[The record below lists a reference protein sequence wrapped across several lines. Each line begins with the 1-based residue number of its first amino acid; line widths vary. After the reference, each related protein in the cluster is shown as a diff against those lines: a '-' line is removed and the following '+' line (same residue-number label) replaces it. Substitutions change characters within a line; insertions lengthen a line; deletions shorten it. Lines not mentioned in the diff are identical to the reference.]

1 MQFGEPQGAPN
12 DEGVFHSEVF
22 TDRILGRLHEAWPR
36 CRVTRGIA
44 PPRYIYPTARYKK
57 WLEDDMKW
65 ILRDEKA
72 YTKTSKK
79 ESKVKKPPHVEIHD
93 DEEEKEEWDEKDK
106 VEYEMNKQFEK
117 LTAETMAM
125 REKMEKM
132 QLAFHKVQGMDD
144 YLYNM
149 GGMSSKAPIA
159 LPSKFKISDAKKFDG
174 TGDLKQHVRR
184 NLSLAEIKSMSM

>member
-1 MQFGEPQGAPN
+1 MCSPN
-12 DEGVFHSEVF
+12 SKGQIKGVKNGKDSPKV
-22 TDRILGRLHEAWPR
+22 
-36 CRVTRGIA
+36 
-44 PPRYIYPTARYKK
+44 
-57 WLEDDMKW
+57 M
-65 ILRDEKA
+65 
-72 YTKTSKK
+72 

-174 TGDLKQHVRR
+174 TGDLKQHDYSKGFGR
-184 NLSLAEIKSMSM
+184 S